1 MRGRTVHVVGAGVAG
16 LSAAIR
22 LAEAGFKVIV
32 HEAAQAAGG
41 RCRSYADQAL
51 GLVIDNGNHLL
62 LSGNHAA
69 LDYLDRIASRDS
81 LSGPG
86 AAVFD
91 FADMRS
97 GERWRLRPNES
108 RVPWWLFDRKRR
120 APGTSLREYFAPL
133 AMLIRAPATQT
144 VAEAMSCAG
153 PLYERLWRPLL
164 LAGLNT
170 DPREGSAALAAALM
184 RETLGAGGRACHP
197 LVAGRGLS
205 RTFIDPALAFLIARD
220 GAIRLGDRLR
230 EICFAS
236 GRAVAL
242 EFENRSVRL
251 AEDAAVVIAVPPLA
265 ARELLPGLETP
276 DEFRAIVNAH
286 FRVEPPRGHPAI
298 LGVVNGFIEWLFAYP
313 DRLSVTI
320 SNADRLID
328 RPRDELAAWIWREA
342 AALSSL
348 PTELPPWRIVKEKR
362 ATFAAT
368 PAQNAKRPPSRTQ
381 WDNIALAGD
390 WTQTGLPAT
399 IEGAVRS
406 GYRAA
411 SIILEPGAV
420 APKPRAVSA
429 SP

>member
-1 MRGRTVHVVGAGVAG
+1 
-16 LSAAIR
+16 
-22 LAEAGFKVIV
+22 
-32 HEAAQAAGG
+32 
-41 RCRSYADQAL
+41 
-51 GLVIDNGNHLL
+51 
-62 LSGNHAA
+62 
-69 LDYLDRIASRDS
+69 
-81 LSGPG
+81 
-86 AAVFD
+86 
-91 FADMRS
+91 
-97 GERWRLRPNES
+97 
-108 RVPWWLFDRKRR
+108 
-120 APGTSLREYFAPL
+120 
-133 AMLIRAPATQT
+133 
-144 VAEAMSCAG
+144 
-153 PLYERLWRPLL
+153 
-164 LAGLNT
+164 
-170 DPREGSAALAAALM
+170 M

-251 AEDAAVVIAVPPLA
+251 AEDAAAVIAVPPLA

-286 FRVEPPRGHPAI
+286 FRVEPPRGQPAI

-348 PTELPPWRIVKEKR
+348 PAELPPWRIVKEKR

-368 PAQNAKRPPSRTQ
+368 PAQNAKRPPSQTQ

-406 GYRAA
+406 GYKAA
-411 SIILEPGAV
+411 SIIVESGAV